1 MTRDSAT
8 LPVRIGT
15 AAWALAGVALLVS
28 RDRLA
33 EHGATWW
40 LGACAIGVVSGLG
53 GLLYLRIRGRR
64 PGVRFE

>member
-1 MTRDSAT
+1 MARDSAT

-15 AAWALAGVALLVS
+15 ALWAIAGLILLTQ

-33 EHGATWW
+33 EHDAQWW

-53 GLLYLRIRGRR
+53 GLVYLRIRGRR
-64 PGVRFE
+64 AGVRFE